1 MQDKLDRVR
10 EISGRQCLLV
20 KCEVCEK
27 CWCPIDEYRCI
38 YGGPFHGYEERKD
51 DGRNTGGA

>member
-1 MQDKLDRVR
+1 MDRVR

-51 DGRNTGGA
+51 GGRNTGGA